1 MCKKKDPCEHG
12 FVMIEHLCKNP
23 PRPGRDFEHVHIM
36 ILKLGDPDRNW
47 EDMDQW
53 EHMGLMGF
61 SGPGEKYFLTYEQAE
76 KFYGEGSCH
85 LEHYTPL
92 RVVK

>member
-1 MCKKKDPCEHG
+1 METTKQV
-12 FVMIEHLCKNP
+12 FVVIEHLCKNP
-23 PRPGRDFEHVHIM
+23 PRPGREFEYVHMM
-36 ILKLGDPDRNW
+36 ICKLGDSGMNW

-53 EHMGLMGF
+53 ESMGL
-61 SGPGEKYFLTYEQAE
+61 SGPCEKYYLTYEQAE

-92 RVVK
+92 RLVK

>member
-1 MCKKKDPCEHG
+1 MTEHV
-12 FVMIEHLCKNP
+12 FVMVEHLCKNP
-23 PRPGRDFEHVHIM
+23 PRREFEHVKVV

-53 EHMGLMGF
+53 ESMGLMGF

-92 RVVK
+92 RAVK

>member
-1 MCKKKDPCEHG
+1 MTEQV
-12 FVMIEHLCKNP
+12 FVLIEHLCKNP
-23 PRPGRDFEHVHIM
+23 PRRGHKFDHAHMMICKLDDPGM
-36 ILKLGDPDRNW
+36 NW

-53 EHMGLMGF
+53 ESMGP
-61 SGPGEKYFLTYEQAE
+61 SGPCEKYLLTYEQAE

-92 RVVK
+92 RAVK